1 MKGHVR
7 KRRTWEFMVDVGPH
21 PVTGGRRQKSK
32 SGFASK
38 KEAESA
44 LHEFIRY
51 VDGGGDPCPQRV
63 RLATYLDRWLEYQ
76 RARGIRPRTLEV
88 YEGYVRREIV
98 PTIGGLEVAKLRPG
112 HVRAVLTRMQQRGLS
127 AATIAQARVVL
138 SSALRQALDDGLI
151 TLNPVAAVKRPR
163 VRRAEPH
170 WPTMIQLAALLE
182 TSKQTLWEVPILLGT
197 VTGARRSEILGISWE
212 DVDLKTGTIFIRRGV
227 QRMPLSESGDGIV
240 FTPLKTK
247 CANRLVQLPSFAL
260 ERIRGHRR
268 EQLEHRSALGAGWHD
283 PLDERGEPVA
293 LVCERGD
300 GSFLH
305 PDSFTHSFKR
315 LARQAG
321 LHPSTRLHDV
331 RHAVATEL
339 GRRGVHSVIV
349 SRSLGHASPAFTAA
363 VYQHAWQEGPY
374 EVAAALEEALAP
386 CLTSVGNPLAREAPD
401 WTGEQSSIAN

>member
-227 QRMPLSESGDGIV
+227 QRMALSESGDGIV

-247 CANRLVQLPSFAL
+247 RANRLVSCRPSRSSGSEDTDENSLSTAARLGQVGTTPLTSEGSLSPSSASAVTAPSCTRTRSHTRSSAWHVRQGCIPPPAYTMSVTRSLPS
-260 ERIRGHRR
+260 
-268 EQLEHRSALGAGWHD
+268 SGAEG
-283 PLDERGEPVA
+283 
-293 LVCERGD
+293 C
-300 GSFLH
+300 
-305 PDSFTHSFKR
+305 
-315 LARQAG
+315 
-321 LHPSTRLHDV
+321 TR
-331 RHAVATEL
+331 
-339 GRRGVHSVIV
+339 
-349 SRSLGHASPAFTAA
+349 
-363 VYQHAWQEGPY
+363 
-374 EVAAALEEALAP
+374 
-386 CLTSVGNPLAREAPD
+386 
-401 WTGEQSSIAN
+401 